1 MDLEEL
7 RAFLAVVETGSF
19 LGAERSLSMPRATV
33 RRRVDALEAR
43 AGVLLL
49 DRTRQG
55 IGATEAGAV
64 LARRGRQMIQEAS
77 ALVASVRDI
86 GKEPSGTLRVLFPV
100 GLPPHLLVPLF
111 AVMREAYPRLAIQ
124 ARVSADPV
132 GGLLDDVDVAA
143 HFGERSPPGPWVSYE
158 VMRVRARLIAHV
170 DYLAR
175 RGTPATLQDLAQ
187 HDLFAWEC
195 PDEDPRAWP
204 LLSGGTLRVEPV
216 LVASD
221 IHFVRQC
228 ALAGL
233 GIALVPDAM
242 VPDPGTAPGAVVS
255 VLDDHVGRDLAVRI
269 VVPSVLTE
277 VPRVKALLNHVR
289 AFTGQL

>member
-1 MDLEEL
+1 
-7 RAFLAVVETGSF
+7 
-19 LGAERSLSMPRATV
+19 
-33 RRRVDALEAR
+33 
-43 AGVLLL
+43 
-49 DRTRQG
+49 
-55 IGATEAGAV
+55 
-64 LARRGRQMIQEAS
+64 
-77 ALVASVRDI
+77 
-86 GKEPSGTLRVLFPV
+86 
-100 GLPPHLLVPLF
+100 
-111 AVMREAYPRLAIQ
+111 
-124 ARVSADPV
+124 V

-187 HDLFAWEC
+187 HELFAWEC

-255 VLDDHVGRDLAVRI
+255 VLDDQVGRDLAVRI